1 MEPARRSVMAVLER
15 EEVEAHSSICHRYC
29 PRLSHQNRRES
40 SGDSEVLAAS
50 PSRCSA
56 SSLPSAAAVA
66 AAEASALS
74 PPLWALEVLVGAAP
88 HASALLAVAWVHHPH
103 SNRRRRRRRRRAS
116 AWPLVVQVVLAVRRE
131 LPVVPPELPLE
142 GVTQELARGNRRR
155 RRRRCHRRIV
165 NHVAAP
171 VVEQGRE
178 LGPAVLL
185 PVLPKYAACLCW
197 PEHRQAHR
205 QKKLHKMASWTVLP
219 PPPRRRHHHPKGFRI
234 ARWVHVWK
242 EQHSARC

>member
-1 MEPARRSVMAVLER
+1 MGFIYSECEWTTAGQRDSSSISEREILKGSNLSRYRCHRRASCAGVEPARRSVMAVLER

-155 RRRRCHRRIV
+155 RRRRRR
-165 NHVAAP
+165 
-171 VVEQGRE
+171 
-178 LGPAVLL
+178 VL
-185 PVLPKYAACLCW
+185 A
-197 PEHRQAHR
+197 
-205 QKKLHKMASWTVLP
+205 
-219 PPPRRRHHHPKGFRI
+219 
-234 ARWVHVWK
+234 
-242 EQHSARC
+242 